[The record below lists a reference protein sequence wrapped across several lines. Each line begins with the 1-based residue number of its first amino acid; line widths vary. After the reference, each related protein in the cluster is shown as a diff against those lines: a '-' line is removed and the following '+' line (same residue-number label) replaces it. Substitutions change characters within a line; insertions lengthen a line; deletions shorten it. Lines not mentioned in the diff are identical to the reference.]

1 MPTIDLPSRRDTK
14 QLGTMTVDVEDLDSR
29 YEVEKGETI
38 AKAIKMRDDQEDT
51 GESDRYEKLQPR
63 TRPEVNES
71 LIGVEMEQLWEYTE
85 PDVLY

>member
-1 MPTIDLPSRRDTK
+1 
-14 QLGTMTVDVEDLDSR
+14 LDSR
-29 YEVEKGETI
+29 YEAEKGETI
-38 AKAIKMRDDQEDT
+38 AKAIKMRDDQEDK

-85 PDVLY
+85 PDGSKVLQWCQGIIVRIKTCNRVHIQ